1 MAIQSE
7 IRNSRD
13 MMVEALYPVTGRL
26 VAAAVADAFR
36 NFVTSINERV
46 DTMMS
51 MHLWKLRL
59 RSWITRRP
67 LSELLLAEATRPQIR
82 RILLLERGSGA
93 VLAHWAS
100 DPADNDRSDLVSG
113 MIAAITE
120 FSSSVFES
128 GSGELCTIDMG
139 ASRILLRG
147 FARSIVAGE
156 VTGPDASPGR
166 SRA

>member
-1 MAIQSE
+1 MKSLRQQVDALDQRLGTKERLEAATADILVNAFRDAEHRQHRELSRAVAPVVVAAIQSE

-13 MMVEALYPVTGRL
+13 MMVEALYPITGRL

-36 NFVTSINERV
+36 NLVTSINERV

-82 RILLLERGSGA
+82 RILLLS
-93 VLAHWAS
+93 
-100 DPADNDRSDLVSG
+100 
-113 MIAAITE
+113 AAAA
-120 FSSSVFES
+120 
-128 GSGELCTIDMG
+128 LC
-139 ASRILLRG
+139 SRIGRAIQPTMTDPIL
-147 FARSIVAGE
+147 SVA
-156 VTGPDASPGR
+156 
-166 SRA
+166 